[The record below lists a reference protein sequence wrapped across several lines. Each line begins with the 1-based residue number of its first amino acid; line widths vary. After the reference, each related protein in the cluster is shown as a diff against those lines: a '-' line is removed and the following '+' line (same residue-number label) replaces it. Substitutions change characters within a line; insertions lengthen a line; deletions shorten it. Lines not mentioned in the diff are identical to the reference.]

1 MPMADEPEFA
11 RLREEMVTRQIEGR
25 GIRDP
30 RVLAAM
36 RAVPRERFVPPGLAH
51 MAYSDGALP
60 IDEKQTISQP
70 YIVGLM
76 AAAAEP
82 RPGDRSLDVG
92 TGSGYAAA
100 VMARCVGHVYSI
112 ERIEALAEKARRA
125 LGEAGIDNVTVRV
138 GDGTLGWPEEAP
150 FDSIV
155 VAAGAPAAGE
165 TLKRQLAPGGRLVV
179 PIEAGGCQQLVRIRR
194 IGEEA
199 FERDDLGAVRFVPLI
214 GAEGWEEGRH

>member
-1 MPMADEPEFA
+1 MADATEFA
-11 RLREEMVTRQIEGR
+11 RLREEMVARQIEGR

-60 IDEKQTISQP
+60 IDENQTISQP
-70 YIVGLM
+70 YIVALM
-76 AAAAEP
+76 AEAAEP

-100 VMARCVGHVYSI
+100 VMAQAVDHVWSI
-112 ERIEALAEKARRA
+112 ERIGALAEKARRA
-125 LGEAGIDNVTVRV
+125 LSEAGVENVTVRV
-138 GDGTLGWPEEAP
+138 GDGSLGWPEEAP

-165 TLKRQLAPGGRLVV
+165 TLKQQLAIGGRLVV
-179 PIEAGGCQQLVRIRR
+179 PVEVGNFQQLVRIRR
-194 IGEEA
+194 TGQRTFEE
-199 FERDDLGAVRFVPLI
+199 DDLGAVRFVPLI
-214 GAEGWEEGRH
+214 GAEGWGEGRR